1 MEEQSFISFSY
12 KVRSQLRI
20 CLEHL
25 EDTKRYI
32 EVMSFKFHLTAIITA
47 LFFFNSPAVAV
58 TLPAVSKAIETET
71 LPLASFL
78 FAQRDPLR
86 VGWHDNSHK
95 QELKDLRQQESK
107 PVGSLFVQLR
117 PRKYEGEYQ
126 LALRVLRDGSHQFQ
140 LIREFTNGQPLNH
153 KRYLTIPFEHLIGAI
168 QGEAL
173 RVLFPNDRVEF
184 GGWRHQTTYGW
195 ETPDLIAKSFTKSA
209 KYSFPQQVY
218 KQGETFTIPW
228 NILRTDLELQ
238 PLAVREPL
246 FIKKDESGLRYA
258 FYRIQPGDTL
268 YSSVVIRFI
277 GETKHYVRSQN
288 ASDLL
293 VLNGLEDAHQLSAGQ
308 LIKIPLEWIRPE
320 YLHQVPGIYRIS
332 KDLNTETKKSEPQ
345 RRISTDIGLPQAEKL
360 YQISIISQR

>member
-1 MEEQSFISFSY
+1 
-12 KVRSQLRI
+12 
-20 CLEHL
+20 
-25 EDTKRYI
+25 
-32 EVMSFKFHLTAIITA
+32 MSFKLYLTVIITA
-47 LFFFNSPAVAV
+47 LFFFNIPANAV
-58 TLPAVSKAIETET
+58 TLPAVSTAIETEI

-86 VGWHDNSHK
+86 VGWHDNLHK
-95 QELKDLRQQESK
+95 QQLKDIRPQEAK

-209 KYSFPQQVY
+209 KNSFPQQVY

-228 NILRTDLELQ
+228 SNLRTDLELQ

-246 FIKKDESGLRYA
+246 FIKKDKSGLRYA

-293 VLNGLEDAHQLSAGQ
+293 VLNGLDDAHKLSAGQ
-308 LIKIPLEWIRPE
+308 LIRIPLEWIRPE
-320 YLHQVPGIYRIS
+320 YLHYVPGIYRMS
-332 KDLNTETKKSEPQ
+332 KDLNTENKESEPQ
-345 RRISTDIGLPQAEKL
+345 RRISTDIGLPQAEKIN
-360 YQISIISQR
+360 QISIISQR